1 MAGSQAPAPSGQC
14 RWNFKRVSL
23 ANRMY
28 DPASAGQS
36 GNQLAAFIERKLADS
51 STVDAVTF
59 SYTKVRREPEV
70 GGLVVENRPDQ
81 NHSTTAALLDFM
93 CGNFDFTQKRLGS
106 EVNQDRLL
114 VHNLLVTDADDLLKV
129 LDGPLLPNYVAQ
141 LSPSILLLH
150 A

>member
-1 MAGSQAPAPSGQC
+1 MDWWS
-14 RWNFKRVSL
+14 KIVL
-23 ANRMY
+23 
-28 DPASAGQS
+28 
-36 GNQLAAFIERKLADS
+36 
-51 STVDAVTF
+51 
-59 SYTKVRREPEV
+59 TK
-70 GGLVVENRPDQ
+70 